1 MVKKIIGL
9 LVFLFIIF
17 NFNTVYGSDRVVLSS
32 IPSEVWSNNVYLI
45 ADKLTWMDYENFTI
59 QIGNMGEL
67 VYNFPN
73 WYHGKYEPEL
83 YKVDLNNDTLKD
95 IVVILNN
102 DRVSIDTPRKEIHIL
117 NEVIDPFKR
126 YEEVEIE
133 SVPEI
138 IRNYIKFQ
146 QESDFIT
153 IKINGKTYKVDLNK
167 FKYDNPHEPYV
178 NLDSLEYHI
187 EDGNLI
193 GEMMIKVVVDDRV
206 TGGIIGTI
214 KSKYVFENGVYK
226 SRDLDFISLIE

>member
-17 NFNTVYGSDRVVLSS
+17 NFNTVYGSDRVILSS
-32 IPSEVWSNNVYLI
+32 IPAEVWSNNVYLI
-45 ADKLTWMDYENFTI
+45 ADKLNWMDYENFTV

-67 VYNFPN
+67 VYDFPN

-95 IVVILNN
+95 IVAILNN
-102 DRVSIDTPRKEIHIL
+102 DRGSMDKPRKEIHIL
-117 NEVIDPFKR
+117 NEVVDPYRR
-126 YEEVEIE
+126 YEEAEIE
-133 SVPEI
+133 TIPQI

-146 QESDFIT
+146 QESDVIT
-153 IKINGKTYKVDLNK
+153 IKIHRKTYKVDLNK

-178 NLDSLEYHI
+178 SLDSLEYHI

-193 GEMMIKVVVDDRV
+193 GEMMVKVVVDDRA
-206 TGGIIGTI
+206 TGGIIGTVKI
-214 KSKYVFENGVYK
+214 KYGFENGMYK
-226 SRDLDFISLIE
+226 AKYLNFISLI